1 MFNITIESTF
11 AKGCLI
17 VARLVVLT
25 ATGGGAAEATTR
37 TRLLD
42 LTKKKNQYPSTPV
55 QTQDNGHYRVLL
67 RMCASVLPMLCVE

>member
-1 MFNITIESTF
+1 MFKITIESTF

-25 ATGGGAAEATTR
+25 ATGGGAAAATTR

-42 LTKKKNQYPSTPV
+42 LTEKKVSNPV
-55 QTQDNGHYRVLL
+55 LQHKHKITVTIEYF
-67 RMCASVLPMLCVE
+67 